1 MAMISRLRTFLN
13 KRSEFSREI
22 MLVVVL
28 KLILLF
34 FIGYFVHSH
43 PAQQTLNLQQVQEH
57 FYG

>member
-1 MAMISRLRTFLN
+1 MISRLRTFLN